1 MEMKRNVYQVLAAGL
16 TLSLL
21 LSIGVEAQSRRQ
33 NKDKKDD
40 NVPITILDSSET
52 QWGMRSV
59 NASVYQGL
67 PMNAVMLERG
77 RTPLPES
84 FPRYQPKPLG
94 NEIVVKSRD
103 AAPATIR
110 VNGVETPIVEGDKP

>member
-1 MEMKRNVYQVLAAGL
+1 MKNSLQRNLAAGL
-16 TLSLL
+16 ALTFVLSL
-21 LSIGVEAQSRRQ
+21 SVDAQSRRQ
-33 NKDKKDD
+33 NKDKKNED
-40 NVPITILDSSET
+40 VPITILDSSEA

-77 RTPLPES
+77 RTPLPDS

-94 NEIVVKSRD
+94 TEIVVRSKD
-103 AAPATIR
+103 TAPTTIR
-110 VNGVETPIVEGDKP
+110 VNGVETPIIEADKP

>member
-1 MEMKRNVYQVLAAGL
+1 MTTRVLAA
-16 TLSLL
+16 TLA
-21 LSIGVEAQSRRQ
+21 LSTLISVGVEAQSRRH
-33 NKDKKDD
+33 NKEKKDEE
-40 NVPITILDSSET
+40 VPITILDSTET

-77 RTPLPES
+77 RQPLPDS

-94 NEIVVKSRD
+94 TDIVIRSKD

-110 VNGVETPIVEGDKP
+110 VNGVETPMPENLPPKE

>member
-1 MEMKRNVYQVLAAGL
+1 MKKSAYQVLAAGL
-16 TLSLL
+16 ALAVL
-21 LSIGVEAQSRRQ
+21 LSVGVEAQSRRHH
-33 NKDKKDD
+33 KEKKDD

-77 RTPLPES
+77 RAPLPES

-94 NEIVVKSRD
+94 NEIVVKSKD

>member
-1 MEMKRNVYQVLAAGL
+1 MKKSAYQVLATGL
-16 TLSLL
+16 ALTVL

-33 NKDKKDD
+33 NKENKDD

-94 NEIVVKSRD
+94 NEIVIQSKE

-110 VNGVETPIVEGDKP
+110 VNGVETPIVEGGKP